1 MPSTPVHPT
10 APVPREDRHVVLAL
24 DLTALGARPGGHGPH
39 GVVVARPFDGERLA
53 RLVHRA
59 DRGLLDLV
67 VLGDA
72 FLLHPGRR
80 QVPGRL
86 DAAVAAA
93 RVAPLAT
100 SLALVAGVA
109 QEHVA
114 PAHVAGAVRGVQRAG
129 RGAAGWH
136 LTGPGP
142 DADEESWAARAET
155 ALAAVDAEWGGP
167 CDDGGLPLGADG
179 RFRVDHDGVRFAVR
193 GRTAPAP
200 GAPTAVTRPV
210 VVVPVSGPAGAALA
224 GRRADIARI
233 AVPDVAEGARLRSLV
248 RAAATA
254 AGRPA
259 DAVRVLADVDV
270 ALADDPETAAAR
282 LDLARS
288 TEAAAPGAPGA
299 PGPRVPVLAGTGG
312 DLAALLAGW
321 VDAGAADGFVVR
333 PSAPEVDVDALVD
346 RVVPALQ
353 RAGLFRLGLSAALAT
368 T

>member
-1 MPSTPVHPT
+1 MPSTPARP
-10 APVPREDRHVVLAL
+10 APPEPARPEDRHVVLAV

-39 GVVVARPFDGERLA
+39 GVVVPRPFDGERLA

-67 VLGDA
+67 LLGDA

-93 RVAPLAT
+93 RVAPLGT
-100 SLALVAGVA
+100 GTALVAGVA
-109 QEHVA
+109 HEHVD

-129 RGAAGWH
+129 RGPAGW
-136 LTGPGP
+136 LLSGPASG
-142 DADEESWAARAET
+142 ADEREWAARAE
-155 ALAAVDAEWGGP
+155 AAVAAVEGEWDGPGDA
-167 CDDGGLPLGADG
+167 GALLLDPDG

-193 GRTAPAP
+193 GRAAAVPVPGPAA
-200 GAPTAVTRPV
+200 GRPL
-210 VVVPVSGPAGAALA
+210 VVVPVSGAAGAALA
-224 GRRADIARI
+224 GRRGDVARI
-233 AVPDVAEGARLRSLV
+233 AVPDVAQGARLRSLV
-248 RAAATA
+248 RDAAAV

-259 DAVRVLADVDV
+259 GAVRVLADVDV

-282 LDLARS
+282 LALARS
-288 TEAAAPGAPGA
+288 GDGGGTAHAGA
-299 PGPRVPVLAGTGG
+299 RVPVLAGTGA
-312 DLAALLAGW
+312 DLAALAAAW
-321 VDAGAADGFVVR
+321 VDASAADGFVVR
-333 PSAPEVDVDALVD
+333 PSAPEVDLDALVD

-353 RAGLFRLGLSAALAT
+353 HAGLFRLRPSAALAT